1 MEWFFKIVS
10 LESKSKWASG
20 QEISYIQK
28 KMAFSAIFCSLYKFR
43 KWEIKIKTLHILM
56 REKKR
61 IFISFDIQKPLILG
75 SYSLRHSTD
84 KADSIN

>member
-1 MEWFFKIVS
+1 MRNKDKN
-10 LESKSKWASG
+10 LTH
-20 QEISYIQK
+20 SY
-28 KMAFSAIFCSLYKFR
+28 
-43 KWEIKIKTLHILM
+43 E
-56 REKKR
+56 REKR